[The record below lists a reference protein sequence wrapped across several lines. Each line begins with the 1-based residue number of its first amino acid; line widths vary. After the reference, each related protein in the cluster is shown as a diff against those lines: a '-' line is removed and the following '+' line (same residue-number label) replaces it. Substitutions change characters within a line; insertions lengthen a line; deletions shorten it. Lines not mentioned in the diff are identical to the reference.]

1 VRRVLTWV
9 FIFWGTLALTGC
21 ASIPKN
27 GAVLSARVSQGI
39 ERNQTETEKIIHALA
54 DVERAVLD
62 ERWEEMFKKVED
74 LYRQKHNIAADAPLN
89 FEQRLAVAEN
99 ATAVRERLRA
109 EIAAIE
115 NTLLE
120 QSRANSQK
128 LVEMNNV
135 VTDYLLSLKNLQE
148 ANEAMT
154 GLVSQITGIDLTK
167 LKGKAGELINRAFA
181 AGNP

>member
-62 ERWEEMFKKVED
+62 ERWEEGQGFGV
-74 LYRQKHNIAADAPLN
+74 
-89 FEQRLAVAEN
+89 
-99 ATAVRERLRA
+99 
-109 EIAAIE
+109 
-115 NTLLE
+115 
-120 QSRANSQK
+120 
-128 LVEMNNV
+128 
-135 VTDYLLSLKNLQE
+135 
-148 ANEAMT
+148 
-154 GLVSQITGIDLTK
+154 
-167 LKGKAGELINRAFA
+167 
-181 AGNP
+181 